1 MKGYVVDKAYYFKK
15 GKKDRY
21 VSYLDTGKVIIG
33 SNCTSEGFYKLTDIN
48 ERENVVI
55 AKVVKC
61 LYDYYE
67 GMSYKDF
74 KDLLLKRGYKLAFEQ
89 PFQRKYHVSGEG
101 DKCSDEMRL
110 VVYNTEIHMVI
121 VADTIYNMEKFN
133 SIRCYC
139 YGVNMQR
146 GFVRNR
152 MAVMGCYNCIVFNL
166 ENSNRYDLCLLNKVE
181 EYCDREFSG
190 KIPKCDA
197 PSGWVYSDDIDVN
210 AGDESE
216 NSFEFY
222 ARKFMSLCPAELR
235 DWFE

>member
-1 MKGYVVDKAYYFKK
+1 MKMGDYVVDKAYYFKK

-21 VSYLDTGKVIIG
+21 VSYLETGKVIIG

-74 KDLLLKRGYKLAFEQ
+74 KDLLLERGYKFAFEQ

-101 DKCSDEMRL
+101 EKSTDEMRL
-110 VVYNTEIHMVI
+110 VVYNSDLHMII
-121 VADTIYNMEKFN
+121 VADTIYSMKAFN
-133 SIRCYC
+133 TIDCYC
-139 YGVNMQR
+139 YGANGLKLSRQR
-146 GFVRNR
+146 LFSHGSYRCAIF
-152 MAVMGCYNCIVFNL
+152 
-166 ENSNRYDLCLLNKVE
+166 DLCYSYYYNIMCPLRTVE
-181 EYCDREFSG
+181 SYCCKDFPF
-190 KIPKCDA
+190 KIERCDV
-197 PSGWVYSDDIDVN
+197 PSGWTYAEANN
-210 AGDESE
+210 AKLD
-216 NSFEFY
+216 FDYFTD
-222 ARKFMSLCPAELR
+222 KFLNQCPQDLR